1 MMFSIIVPVYNA
13 EKYLRPCLDSIMAQT
28 CCDWECI
35 CVDDGSVDS
44 SRAILEEYAGRDR
57 RIRVI
62 HQVNAGPGPAR
73 NRALDIAHGEWLL
86 FVDADDLVAPHMLQ
100 TILEMEQGADIVRV
114 GLKRFVSEA
123 EFFDLAEKSKGHKW
137 YDVKPFKNQSYQLY
151 MDGWQQFAY
160 RRGIVAELRIK
171 PYLLGEDNVFKQEY
185 FARAKTIVWSD
196 VLAYGYRTNPN
207 SLTHLKF
214 TKDILLGS
222 MNWRLD
228 CYRAM
233 RESGKK
239 IDRKIILQNAIFWQE
254 LLPVR
259 AAKLKREDSDEVYE
273 MWYACIPDF
282 LAFGNVGW
290 RGVLLR
296 LILKYRDYKWLSLSL
311 AKIPSSIRSLI
322 STILG
327 KGALISL
334 ILYRVNSCY
343 E

>member
-1 MMFSIIVPVYNA
+1 MMFSIIVPVFNA
-13 EKYLRPCLDSIMAQT
+13 EKYLKPCLDSIMAQT

-44 SRAILEEYAGRDR
+44 SRAILEEYAGRDL

-73 NRALDIAHGEWLL
+73 NRALDIAQGEWLL

-100 TILEMEQGADIVRV
+100 TILEIEHGADIVRL
-114 GLKRFVSEA
+114 GLKRFIEDA
-123 EFFDLAEKSKGHKW
+123 AFFDLAKNRPVSECAVKSF
-137 YDVKPFKNQSYQLY
+137 DAQTYQLY
-151 MDGWQQFAY
+151 MDGWPQFAY

-196 VLAYGYRTNPN
+196 ILSYGYRTNPN

-239 IDRKIILQNAIFWQE
+239 IDRRIILQNAIFWQE

-296 LILKYRDYKWLSLSL
+296 LILKHRDYKWLFLLL

-327 KGALISL
+327 KCALI
-334 ILYRVNSCY
+334 
-343 E
+343 